1 MPLTL
6 TAPARAIMIQPLL
19 SIVNLTLAF
28 RGAADAEPAV
38 RDVSFDVL
46 PGEVLAL
53 VGESGSGKSITAQSI
68 LRLLNPSAARY
79 DSGQI
84 HFSGQDL
91 LRTDER
97 QLNRIRGGSIG
108 MIFQE
113 PMTSLN
119 PLQSIEKQLS
129 ESLYLHKGLSRATA
143 RPLVIEWLQRVEIR
157 DAAQRLKALP
167 HELSGGERQRV
178 MIAMALINEPDLL
191 IADEPTTALDVTVQA
206 QILRL
211 LKRLQGELGMSVL
224 FITHD
229 LGIVRKLADR
239 VMVMRQGEIIEQGV
253 TAEVFDH
260 PKTDYTRELLAADP
274 GAPPAPIKQIK
285 PLLQVA
291 NLRTWFAVN
300 TGFLKRVKH
309 YVKAVDDISFSLAE
323 GETLGIVG
331 ESGSGKTTLGRSVLQ
346 LIKCEG
352 DVNFTLAG
360 EQAPHNLL
368 QLNAKQMKPL
378 RRHIQI
384 IFQDPFASL
393 SPRMSV
399 VQIIAEGLKV
409 YERLSNA
416 ELEAR
421 VIDAMQQVQL
431 DPELRHR
438 YPNEFSG
445 GQRQRIAIARA
456 LILKPRL
463 LVLDEPTSALDRS
476 VQKDIIDL
484 LQRLQREHGL
494 SYLFISHDL
503 SVVRSM
509 SHRIM
514 IMKDGKVVEQG
525 AADAIF
531 NQPQHP
537 YSKALLAAASA
548 PL

>member
-6 TAPARAIMIQPLL
+6 TAPARVIMNQPLL
-19 SIVNLTLAF
+19 SIDNLSLTF
-28 RGAADAEPAV
+28 VGALKPAV
-38 RDVSFDVL
+38 HDVSFEVL

-53 VGESGSGKSITAQSI
+53 VGESGSGKSVTAQSI
-68 LRLLNPSAARY
+68 LRLLNPNAVRY

-84 HFSGQDL
+84 MFAGHDL
-91 LRTDER
+91 LHADER
-97 QLNRIRGGSIG
+97 HLSRVRGGAIG

-119 PLQSIEKQLS
+119 PLQSIEKQLA
-129 ESLYLHKGLSRATA
+129 EALYLHQGLKPKVARAQV
-143 RPLVIEWLQRVEIR
+143 LEWLQRVEIR
-157 DAAQRLKALP
+157 NAEQRLAALP

-178 MIAMALINEPDLL
+178 MIAMALINKPDLL
-191 IADEPTTALDVTVQA
+191 IADEPTTALDVTVQS

-211 LKRLQGELGMSVL
+211 LKRLQHELGMSVL

-229 LGIVRKLADR
+229 LSIVRKLADR
-239 VMVMRQGEIIEQGV
+239 VMIMRRGEILERGA
-253 TAEVFDH
+253 TTEVLDN
-260 PKTDYTRELLAADP
+260 PKTDYARQLLAAEP
-274 GAPPAPIKQIK
+274 GDPPAPLKNNK
-285 PLLQVA
+285 PLLAVD
-291 NLRTWFAVN
+291 NLRTWFGVSS
-300 TGFLKRVKH
+300 GFFRRIKRH
-309 YVKAVDDISFSLAE
+309 VKAVDDISFTLAE

-352 DVNFTLAG
+352 DVHFTLAG
-360 EQAPHNLL
+360 EQAPRNLL
-368 QLNAKQMKPL
+368 LLSAKQLQPL

-399 VQIIAEGLKV
+399 LQIIAEGLKV
-409 YERLSNA
+409 YERLNKV

-421 VIDAMQQVQL
+421 VVEAMQQVQL
-431 DPELRHR
+431 DPNLRHR

-484 LQRLQREHGL
+484 LQKLQREHGL

-525 AADAIF
+525 AAEAIF
-531 NQPQHP
+531 NRPQHP
-537 YSKALLAAASA
+537 YSQALLAAANG

>member
-6 TAPARAIMIQPLL
+6 TAPVRAIMTQPLL
-19 SIVNLTLAF
+19 SVANLTLTF
-28 RGAADAEPAV
+28 HGAADAAV
-38 RDVSFDVL
+38 RGVSFDVL

-53 VGESGSGKSITAQSI
+53 VGESGSGKSVTAQSI
-68 LRLLNPSAARY
+68 LRLLNPSAVRY

-84 HFSGQDL
+84 LFAGQDL
-91 LRTDER
+91 LRADER
-97 QLNRIRGGSIG
+97 RLNRIRGGSIS

-129 ESLYLHKGLSRATA
+129 ESLYLHQGLSRAAA
-143 RPLVIEWLQRVEIR
+143 RPVVLEWLQRVEIR
-157 DAAQRLKALP
+157 DSAQRLAALP

-211 LKRLQGELGMSVL
+211 LKRLQNEMGMSVL

-239 VMVMRQGEIIEQGV
+239 VMIMRQGELIERGV

-260 PKTDYTRELLAADP
+260 PKTEYARQLLAADP
-274 GAPPAPIKQIK
+274 GAPPEPLTDTK
-285 PLLQVA
+285 PLLTVD
-291 NLRTWFAVN
+291 NLRTWFSVSS
-300 TGFLKRVKH
+300 GLFRRIKR
-309 YVKAVDDISFSLAE
+309 YVKAVDDISFSLAQ
-323 GETLGIVG
+323 GETLGVVG

-352 DVNFTLAG
+352 DVHFTLAD
-360 EQAPHNLL
+360 EAAPRNLL
-368 QLNAKQMKPL
+368 HMSAKQMKPL

-399 VQIIAEGLKV
+399 MQIIAEGLKV
-409 YERLSNA
+409 YERLSKT

-421 VIDAMQQVQL
+421 VIEAMQQVQL
-431 DPELRHR
+431 DPNLRHR

-525 AADAIF
+525 AAESIF
-531 NQPQHP
+531 NRPQHP
-537 YSKALLAAASA
+537 YSKALLAAASD

>member
-1 MPLTL
+1 
-6 TAPARAIMIQPLL
+6 
-19 SIVNLTLAF
+19 
-28 RGAADAEPAV
+28 
-38 RDVSFDVL
+38 
-46 PGEVLAL
+46 
-53 VGESGSGKSITAQSI
+53 
-68 LRLLNPSAARY
+68 
-79 DSGQI
+79 
-84 HFSGQDL
+84 
-91 LRTDER
+91 
-97 QLNRIRGGSIG
+97 
-108 MIFQE
+108 
-113 PMTSLN
+113 MTSLN

-129 ESLYLHKGLSRATA
+129 ESLYLHKGTKRAAA
-143 RPLVIEWLQRVEIR
+143 RAKVLEWLQRVEIR
-157 DAAQRLKALP
+157 NAEQRLSALP

-211 LKRLQGELGMSVL
+211 LKRLQKELGMSVL

-239 VMVMRQGEIIEQGV
+239 VMIMRRGELLERGATV
-253 TAEVFDH
+253 EVFDN
-260 PKTDYTRELLAADP
+260 PKTDYARQLLAAEP
-274 GAPPAPIKQIK
+274 GAPPAPLAQAN
-285 PLLQVA
+285 PLLTVDH
-291 NLRTWFAVN
+291 LRTWFGVS
-300 TGFLKRVKH
+300 TGLLRRVKH
-309 YVKAVDDISFSLAE
+309 YVKAVDDISFTLAE

-352 DVNFTLAG
+352 DVHFTLVG
-360 EQAPHNLL
+360 ENASRNLL
-368 QLNAKQMKPL
+368 HLSAKQMKPL
-378 RRHIQI
+378 RRHVQM

-399 VQIIAEGLKV
+399 LQIIAEGLKV
-409 YERLSNA
+409 HERYSKT

-421 VIDAMQQVQL
+421 VIEAMREVQL

-456 LILKPRL
+456 LVLKPRL

-476 VQKDIIDL
+476 VQKDIVDL
-484 LQRLQREHGL
+484 LQRLQREYGL

-525 AADAIF
+525 AAERIF

-537 YSKALLAAASA
+537 YSKALLAAAND